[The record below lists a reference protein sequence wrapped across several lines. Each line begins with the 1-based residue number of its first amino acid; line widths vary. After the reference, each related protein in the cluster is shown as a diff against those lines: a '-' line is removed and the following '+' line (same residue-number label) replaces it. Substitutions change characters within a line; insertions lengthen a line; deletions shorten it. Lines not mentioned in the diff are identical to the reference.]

1 MANIFSVENLFWVL
15 ELVSAATGAVQ
26 NLFTIKDGV
35 KGVIK
40 FIKELKKALNKLK
53 SIRISENHF

>member
-1 MANIFSVENLFWVL
+1 MSNIFSLENLFWVL
-15 ELVSAATGAVQ
+15 KLVSATSAVQ

-40 FIKELKKALNKLK
+40 FIKKLKKALNKLK
-53 SIRISENHF
+53 SSK